1 MKYRRIFVHDD
12 EIISDKVALSKRNA
26 HYVCTVLRHRRGDLL
41 RVLDGRREYLVR
53 LTVCRPDEVLGDIIE
68 SSGETVA
75 PLSEIILAFCC
86 VRPGPMDEI
95 LRHGTE
101 LGVDRFIPVLSR
113 HCNRKPKERKDR
125 WEKIVA
131 GAVEQSGRP
140 GLPRLD
146 TPVPFKEFLAEVP
159 RFRSA
164 ALLIASPRGSPVL
177 RVLDDSPFFRTVI
190 LVGPEGGFTQAEETE
205 AAEAGFVSAALG
217 PGMLRTETAAITAV
231 GIVAAWYG
239 IRCTAGFR
247 ALRP

>member
-1 MKYRRIFVHDD
+1 
-12 EIISDKVALSKRNA
+12 
-26 HYVCTVLRHRRGDLL
+26 
-41 RVLDGRREYLVR
+41 
-53 LTVCRPDEVLGDIIE
+53 
-68 SSGETVA
+68 
-75 PLSEIILAFCC
+75 
-86 VRPGPMDEI
+86 MDEI

-159 RFRSA
+159 RFLSA